1 MDILNCT
8 GLVATQLEEV
18 PQVWGYL
25 QGREEW
31 ARISA
36 QSCHPNSQTSTYR
49 STQLPKQGRAQT
61 WSTCWAGRQKRGL
74 SSSSGMCERLVSGH
88 PSLAVLTNP
97 KFILCQGFHFPD
109 RLCWAK
115 HSPLPGFLYM
125 RSRVSKGL
133 AQADHQTNQWQ
144 ILEKESGCLACRP
157 ALRFLP

>member
-1 MDILNCT
+1 MDILNYT

-36 QSCHPNSQTSTYR
+36 QSCHPHAQTSTYR

-61 WSTCWAGRQKRGL
+61 WSTCWAGRLKRGL

-88 PSLAVLTNP
+88 PSLAVLTILSSSSA
-97 KFILCQGFHFPD
+97 KGFI
-109 RLCWAK
+109 
-115 HSPLPGFLYM
+115 FLTAYVGQ
-125 RSRVSKGL
+125 SIHLSL
-133 AQADHQTNQWQ
+133 AFYT
-144 ILEKESGCLACRP
+144 
-157 ALRFLP
+157 